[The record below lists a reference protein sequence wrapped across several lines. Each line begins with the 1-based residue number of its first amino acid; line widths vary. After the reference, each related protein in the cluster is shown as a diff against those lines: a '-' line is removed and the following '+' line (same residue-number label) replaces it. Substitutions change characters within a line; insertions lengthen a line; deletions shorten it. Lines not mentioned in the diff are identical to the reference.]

1 MLTAKELTGAPLIRW
16 DMIDWSFV
24 FNRACL
30 SELDLLFYSYVPKS
44 RKLRKKI
51 SEPVGKEKTLLRQA
65 EANGN
70 VSTIINNNN
79 KGAMEQQERRQR
91 HASDHSQQ
99 QERSD
104 TFMEGV

>member
-1 MLTAKELTGAPLIRW
+1 MFIW
-16 DMIDWSFV
+16 
-24 FNRACL
+24 N
-30 SELDLLFYSYVPKS
+30 DLFFYSYVPKS

-51 SEPVGKEKTLLRQA
+51 SEPVGKEKTMLRQA

-70 VSTIINNNN
+70 VSTINNNINNN

>member
-1 MLTAKELTGAPLIRW
+1 MFIW
-16 DMIDWSFV
+16 
-24 FNRACL
+24 N
-30 SELDLLFYSYVPKS
+30 DLLFFSYVPKS

-70 VSTIINNNN
+70 VSTININNN

-99 QERSD
+99 QERSV
-104 TFMEGV
+104 TIIEGV

>member
-1 MLTAKELTGAPLIRW
+1 MFIW
-16 DMIDWSFV
+16 
-24 FNRACL
+24 N
-30 SELDLLFYSYVPKS
+30 DLLFYSYVPKS

-51 SEPVGKEKTLLRQA
+51 SEPVGKEKTMLRQA

-70 VSTIINNNN
+70 VSNNNNITN

>member
-70 VSTIINNNN
+70 VSTTTNNNN

-99 QERSD
+99 QERSV
-104 TFMEGV
+104 TIMEGV

>member
-1 MLTAKELTGAPLIRW
+1 MFIW
-16 DMIDWSFV
+16 
-24 FNRACL
+24 N
-30 SELDLLFYSYVPKS
+30 DLLFYSYVPKS

-51 SEPVGKEKTLLRQA
+51 SEPVGKEKTMLRQA

-70 VSTIINNNN
+70 VSTININNNNNNN